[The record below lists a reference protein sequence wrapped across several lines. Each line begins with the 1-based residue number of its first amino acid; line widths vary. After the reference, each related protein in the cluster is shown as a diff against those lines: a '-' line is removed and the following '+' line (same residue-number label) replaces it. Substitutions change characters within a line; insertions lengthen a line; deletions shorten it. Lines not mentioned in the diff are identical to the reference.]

1 MAVNQFQITNLK
13 LRINDEKN
21 KLLDLIFP
29 RYCIGCNK
37 EGRILCQDCGD
48 KLVISPQKI
57 CSICKMADEARNC
70 AGSPLDNLWALSH
83 YHDYLVANA
92 VQKLKYEYLIDFIQ
106 DYWKAYLQKFWQL
119 NKTEINSNHL
129 LIPVPLHRK
138 RLLERGFNQSELIA
152 SELAAISCLPIEKD
166 LLKRAIYN
174 EPQVGLNGSRRLKNI
189 KGIFSINYKALSR
202 SWGKEIILIDD
213 VYTTGSTMS
222 ECAKTLKSVGFKRIN
237 GLVLA
242 VD

>member
-1 MAVNQFQITNLK
+1 MKLK
-13 LRINDEKN
+13 KDA
-21 KLLDLIFP
+21 LDLVFP
-29 RYCIGCNK
+29 QFCIGCNN
-37 EGRILCQDCGD
+37 EGKILCQECCD
-48 KLVISPQKI
+48 KLIINPQKI
-57 CSICKMADEARNC
+57 CPVCKMADEARNC
-70 AGSPLDNLWALSH
+70 AGSQLDNLWTLSH
-83 YHDYLVANA
+83 YQDNLVAES
-92 VQKLKYEYLIDFIQ
+92 VQKLKYEYLIDFMH

-152 SELAAISCLPIEKD
+152 SELAAISGLPIEKD

-174 EPQVGLNGSRRLKNI
+174 EPQVGMNGSRRLENI
-189 KGIFSINYKALSR
+189 KGIFSIDYKALSR
-202 SWGKEIILIDD
+202 SWDKEIILIDD

-222 ECAKTLKSVGFKRIN
+222 ECAKILKSAGFKRIN